1 MVEIISVRFKEGGK
15 QYYFN
20 PNGQQFQV
28 GDGVIVDTTR
38 GTEYGLCTHGNSMI
52 DEIELMAPLRPVVRK
67 ATQEDKLTLERNK
80 EKEKKAFA
88 ICQETVSYT
97 HLTLPTMEAV

>member
-1 MVEIISVRFKEGGK
+1 
-15 QYYFN
+15 
-20 PNGQQFQV
+20 
-28 GDGVIVDTTR
+28 
-38 GTEYGLCTHGNSMI
+38 MI

-88 ICQETVSYT
+88 ICQEKIAQHGLTVCGST
-97 HLTLPTMEAV
+97 SPTLRPSRRSSWRRWISWSTTPSWKASLW